1 MEFEKFSKSKI
12 NTYISFIQEKEIFNN
27 IDNLIEKHF
36 HNRSDNSIKKKE
48 KKILKNIKLR
58 FGNNYFEFKENIHQ
72 NIVKELLS
80 KLNHKDDNNI
90 FKPLIKPK
98 MVSLKGK
105 FYNSEHISEYF

>member
-27 IDNLIEKHF
+27 IDNL
-36 HNRSDNSIKKKE
+36 IKKKE

-80 KLNHKDDNNI
+80 KLNHKYDNNI